1 MTKLKE
7 SFAASESLTESSII
21 SAASYDK
28 SIAKGGVACPF
39 PWRLHEMLEAA
50 EREGLTHLVSWQSH
64 GRSFTVHEPKEFAE
78 QIMCR

>member
-50 EREGLTHLVSWQSH
+50 EREGEASRADALEGIL
-64 GRSFTVHEPKEFAE
+64 RD
-78 QIMCR
+78 R